1 MKIKPLVISAML
13 VAVSFI
19 GANIKI
25 MNTIAFDSMPGF
37 FASIF
42 LGPVYGAVIAA
53 MGHFFTAMLSGFP
66 LSLPVHILIMLDM
79 AITMLIFGN
88 IYSKLI
94 KKGTGPLKS
103 IIIAG
108 IAGVIVNGPGSIIL
122 LLPFLLPMIGE
133 TGLLLYLPVLSGA
146 AALNIILAFVV
157 YRSIM
162 KINL

>member
-19 GANIKI
+19 GANIKL
-25 MNTIAFDSMPGF
+25 MNTVAFDSMPGF

-79 AITMLIFGN
+79 AVTMLIFGN

-94 KKGTGPLKS
+94 KKGYDFMPYPSLFYIFYTKNNFILNFLPLS
-103 IIIAG
+103 A
-108 IAGVIVNGPGSIIL
+108 S
-122 LLPFLLPMIGE
+122 
-133 TGLLLYLPVLSGA
+133 Y
-146 AALNIILAFVV
+146 
-157 YRSIM
+157 
-162 KINL
+162 